1 MKADCANCKTHAC
14 YTKGTNCTGIDRE
27 TVLEAYTED
36 ERRMMKAAALAH
48 NPLGAIYSRYWK
60 RKLGIMEEEDV

>member
-14 YTKGTNCTGIDRE
+14 YTQGTNCTGIDRE

-36 ERRMMKAAALAH
+36 ERRMMKAAAYVEGTFYSNITRLQETAEFAK
-48 NPLGAIYSRYWK
+48 AIA
-60 RKLGIMEEEDV
+60 